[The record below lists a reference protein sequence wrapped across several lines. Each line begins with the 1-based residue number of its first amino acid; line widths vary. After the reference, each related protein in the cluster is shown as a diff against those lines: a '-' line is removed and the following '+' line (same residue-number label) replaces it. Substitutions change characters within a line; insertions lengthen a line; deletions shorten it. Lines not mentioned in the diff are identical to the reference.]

1 MLNDWYFC
9 TALQLPPQQ
18 TAVYLEVA
26 DTFRHGMVS
35 ADPEDEDVLTEAVT
49 MLTGMGQWR
58 LLHAL
63 PLVLALQHRRR
74 PDARRTRAVLG
85 CCATLV
91 DTCVS
96 RRSALT
102 PLYELLRRVVDG
114 SSAIELAADIADQAG
129 RLLRGVR
136 PSPPAAP
143 ATPYL
148 DLVDFAV
155 PTILIT
161 MLDALSRRDPASVR
175 ARFPRE
181 DPPQWFARALRGEYG
196 RQAQLLAVETATRC
210 GSRDAREELTAPL
223 VGVPDLEPDLMA
235 CYARTVFAPP
245 REGAA
250 ERERSLDALEAAAV
264 TGGRVPVPERHPR
277 LEEMR
282 GNVLQ
287 RLGSGAGAS
296 PVLTSVL
303 WQVTLWEIAAAE
315 DPAGCA
321 DRLGRWWGPPPE
333 AGEAPFEEEAPV
345 LTVALPQKDGRAEGH
360 LANLLWLRTQNQKE
374 LFLARERYDRVRK
387 KGQRRQW
394 LRPRYELVLTSG
406 AVSETPAA
414 VGAAICSPWT
424 YRRSD
429 IAPFGTVDPAA
440 FLDRSLFPGLHEP
453 VALIRL
459 CACAALAVRLL
470 RLASRGAPPPG
481 HLMAL
486 LMHAKDVLN
495 DYRLRALL
503 ERVSRGKDVESALAA
518 HIMVPQGLYG
528 LLLHV
533 MRALDHAGKGSY
545 QRLEPEALADFLL
558 ARGPDRDGSGLLQER
573 QLFDSVALGLA
584 VGWVKEIRAGFGTE
598 IREARGSA
606 RWLERRPP
614 RNPPALRVLKAA
626 LATHAAE
633 TAPLSATL
641 LKEVYPREF
650 EESRREEWNWI
661 ARRER
666 IETRFASN
674 QAQGRKKALV
684 LNANTVL
691 CAPPYTVEQWRDV
704 LPEVERWLAAPD
716 ASATVD
722 HQRAAARTM
731 VLAARLGALLRSG
744 DEAGGTAAD
753 DWSRDFVD
761 RVDAMVDRQEL
772 GRDLRHLLIE
782 WIPDAGRQDSPR
794 FEDLRQQARLGQV
807 LTLAVDAIVEF
818 SSRAPRYVL
827 LLLERL
833 RTTDLP
839 VGMANDLRHRVLRG
853 VLRDRWHPDSRD
865 GLAGP
870 LGRVQARLS
879 AADVDREVSR
889 FVRDMSD
896 QRLPHLGAT
905 LGEAFTTLWHDLH
918 LDAMVRPVA
927 VGLGTDPGETVDRRI
942 VWSRAVLLDRHR
954 DVRVHYP
961 VPVDPRSSALPGGSD
976 EPVAS
981 LFGGMDVE
989 GRLSALVLGVVCG
1002 VERGMSHG
1010 GDDLLVNCGLD
1021 GPLRVES
1028 PAGADAPMGDL
1039 RAVRLVRDDPADAWK
1054 AHGLRQLRP
1063 ASPVPGERR
1072 SAVVVPL
1079 PKFPRLRVE
1088 IDGEDVYPADDS
1100 ERATQIRTAWDPD
1113 LSRGFGGFADE
1124 PVEVP
1129 ARYDGKLAGWLPVDR
1144 GLTELL
1150 AARSEDGVIRLTYAG
1165 PGPEDTGGATLRRF
1179 VTAPG
1184 RAYLLSAA
1192 DWADGAGPEAL
1203 LDRAAP
1209 GLVLL
1214 VRVGEDTASLT
1225 LAGEGGSPVDDRNR
1239 EWQNLLPGGEHAADR
1254 TDEGWTVEVPAPD
1267 GFPRTLLVDGLPDE
1281 AGESRLFF
1289 EVTSWTE
1296 YDQRRCKVKGKPLI
1310 THELTAHD
1318 KPSLERLNWLRDIRR
1333 GDELILEGLIRL
1345 NTKSLSKVRG
1355 PDGVVLSAETQS
1367 LTLLPVVEGDRVHV
1381 GGRKARVI
1389 SVSDKK
1395 GKEQETAPSP
1405 APLSHR
1411 RMEELLA
1418 GPGAAGGP
1426 VVGPGVR
1433 KLEGA
1438 VVQRLHTRRDGRD
1451 FVIWG
1456 IWLEVAG
1463 EARFCCVPES
1473 AFRVPPVKLGIGD
1486 LLTASRGA
1494 GGWTFEA
1501 ARRTI
1506 KVRSLY
1512 RRVSLNA
1519 IPERARKTVG
1529 YDVDGT
1535 EVVQDL
1541 YGARLAFVP
1550 AGTAARTWFEQWLAG
1565 LEVESSRGPFGPG
1578 GSRQGVNAVGE
1589 SGGRRQVLQ
1598 GWTAAYRE
1606 DQVPSVRAVLL
1617 RVGET
1622 SRDRVEV
1629 EREFVCDLRP
1639 RTATGDAAQAE
1650 IDEFLR
1656 REARGDLIVTGALQ
1670 SGGLRVGSAVRLPD
1684 GRYGRVVP
1692 RVDVDH
1698 QWIPPEDESDGYPFE
1713 RVRALL
1719 IPAGEGYR
1727 ASCRAAPPLGLQEF
1741 RGEIGA
1747 KVTGRRDEYYRMPPR
1762 FRYVGM
1768 ETDGEHRNVHTFE
1781 WGHGWRLA
1789 VPDER
1794 LRRETRDGRKLELFH
1809 GDMIL
1814 GAVLRPVR
1822 GRLEMRLGSADVVPG
1837 LPNRLLREARNLVVH
1852 EVDVAVDPRAETVE
1866 VRGVLTGGDDPA
1878 RGSLARRAGPV
1889 PVSAQLDGE
1898 SRDRLLAEFGDRPP
1912 STMRIF
1918 ARLDQRA
1925 FDDPR
1930 AAQGRRLVFAYVP
1943 AVPAEDGRP
1952 GLRKGER
1959 IFLLSGRIRPTGGG
1973 NDAVVEFVPLAVNG
1987 QRREEPRVVVTRR
2000 SYSYRENLLPKLYE
2014 LQEAGE
2020 PVGAQVMLVR
2030 LIAAPEGEGR
2040 SWSGETKRSEPRP
2053 LRGLVSVLEAQ
2064 HGSGL
2069 ATVVRNDEVR
2079 TVELRPG
2086 ALYDLEGV
2094 RLPPD
2099 AQPGAAVR
2107 LSLGPRRAVTARLAI
2122 PSDLGYIPESGRGRP
2137 VVVLPKSPLLRKD
2150 AFDYIQRMD
2159 SRPGGRAQH
2168 YTVAGLPGAEVKA
2181 PSHVSKALLGF
2192 AHPKTTVVLRKG
2204 DRVSVAPG
2212 NRGASA
2218 GRIEADPATGSALFV
2233 PLPDTGRT
2241 APGSAPSARPIAW
2254 AQMSFADTGT
2264 KEIAR
2269 SCRRGTFRYTD
2280 ARTGHWASRPGR
2292 EGAPRLVETRLDEPR
2307 GADEVVFA
2315 AFRNGAPT
2323 LRYRQTELFRFGFPA
2338 DHLLDE
2344 IAAAPEGRRTFT
2356 VAQVAQGS
2364 YGARG
2369 LWLELRPGH
2378 LAELTGEILLDG
2390 DGRAIGDLRWSW
2402 FSPGDRVRL
2411 SAVRGDPGSI
2421 PSVRLERWI
2430 PGPRGS
2436 FAVDGPEDR
2445 VLLPVRSA
2453 SEKFGSL
2460 SLGAGRCRLTYPAG
2474 PDVREAF
2481 PAGGRAWLTGG
2492 NELTGAAVGPGQGDV
2507 VLLGL
2512 DEGRLIVH
2520 GMPEARPEPSRAEDR
2535 LAVCWPDRWLLDAL
2549 DDRAACP
2556 RLMDL
2561 LGGALTVTVEEAE
2574 ENPDGTVRMV
2584 VSRRRQP
2591 MGRAPRG
2598 ALVWARH
2605 LGGFDGRD
2613 GRRTLLAAGGALL
2626 AVEPDVLAPGIPP
2639 DLAGSAWAEHDW
2651 LWVHTDEQGRLH
2663 AGRPGARDR
2672 DGDITVTPRRVLS
2685 SPRGGAGLV
2694 CEEEDTSA
2702 YRWLPADQ
2710 AGWTA
2715 LSVEDMEQLVGRR
2728 IRVAPR
2734 RDGTVSLTRATAARR
2749 MFDGLSLGSTVRVD
2763 VLDPGSRSAGRQG
2776 LGRVHLSEMLI
2787 RIAGVDGDTGT
2798 ALLAEVSRHRPGDPP
2813 EVSVVPL
2820 GRRRIIADLPLDI
2833 VRAMHRLARWN
2844 REHDGPADV
2853 PELGRFHRY
2862 DLPPPG
2868 SASPPAPVTSGERVV
2883 WIVDAALAPGSAS
2896 PGRIPFDAA
2905 AEQALDGWWAEYGDE
2920 VAGAAPA
2927 VRELDFA
2934 PALAACLLL
2943 DARGARDA
2951 ESARDA
2957 VRFARRLGQYA
2968 ERSMHVE
2975 PLASLWL
2982 GREEQWDRPGAWERL
2997 RRLLAPSPEGS
3008 ADEREV
3014 PSPGAVHDF
3023 ARSVLERTDPRA
3035 PGSDPVPTQSEL
3047 APIARALL
3055 AAVGALAGGD
3065 HLVRDAP
3072 MLARMVGLGRG
3083 LTPGAGR
3090 EAAQPE
3096 LLECQRVHLRDLFV
3110 QVARSRSPIILLPP
3124 VPTAGAACLW

>member
-1 MLNDWYFC
+1 MLSDWYFC

-18 TAVYLEVA
+18 TAVYLEVT

-35 ADPEDEDVLTEAVT
+35 ADPEDEDVLTEAVM
-49 MLTGMGQWR
+49 MLAEMGQWR

-63 PLVLALQHRRR
+63 PLVLALQHRR
-74 PDARRTRAVLG
+74 PDARRTRAVLD
-85 CCATLV
+85 CCTELV
-91 DTCVS
+91 ETCVS
-96 RRSALT
+96 RPAART
-102 PLYELLRRVVDG
+102 RLYELLRRVVDG

-129 RLLRGVR
+129 GLLGGVR

-143 ATPYL
+143 AIPYL
-148 DLVDFAV
+148 DLGDFAV

-161 MLDALSRRDPASVR
+161 MLDALSRHDPASVR

-196 RQAQLLAVETATRC
+196 RQALLLAVETATRC
-210 GSRDAREELTAPL
+210 GSRDAREELTARE
-223 VGVPDLEPDLMA
+223 VGVADLEPDLMA
-235 CYARTVFAPP
+235 CYARTVFAPLK
-245 REGAA
+245 EGAA
-250 ERERSLDALEAAAV
+250 ERKRSLDALEAAAV
-264 TGGRVPVPERHPR
+264 TGGRVPVPDHHPR
-277 LEEMR
+277 LGEMR

-303 WQVTLWEIAAAE
+303 WQVALWEIAAAK
-315 DPAGCA
+315 DPDGCA

-333 AGEAPFEEEAPV
+333 VGEAPFEGESPV
-345 LTVALPQKDGRAEGH
+345 LTVALPQQDGRAEGH

-374 LFLARERYDRVRK
+374 LFVARERYDRTRK
-387 KGQRRQW
+387 KGQRRTW
-394 LRPRYELVLTSG
+394 RRPRYELAFTSG

-429 IAPFGTVDPAA
+429 IASFGTVDPAA

-470 RLASRGAPPPG
+470 RLASRGTSPPE
-481 HLMAL
+481 HLVAL

-503 ERVSRGKDVESALAA
+503 ERLARGKDIESALAA
-518 HIMVPQGLYG
+518 HIMVPQHLYG

-545 QRLEPEALADFLL
+545 QRLEPVALADFLL
-558 ARGPDRDGSGLLQER
+558 VRGPDRDASGLLQER
-573 QLFDSVALGLA
+573 QLFDSVGLDLA

-626 LATHAAE
+626 LATHTGE
-633 TAPLSATL
+633 TAPLAATL
-641 LKEVYPREF
+641 LKELYPREF
-650 EESRREEWNWI
+650 EEARREEWDWL
-661 ARRER
+661 ARREKIQR
-666 IETRFASN
+666 KFASN
-674 QAQGRKKALV
+674 REQGRGKALV
-684 LNANTVL
+684 LNAGAVL

-716 ASATVD
+716 ASAAAD
-722 HQRAAARTM
+722 HRRAAARTM
-731 VLAARLGALLRSG
+731 VLAARLGALLRTEG
-744 DEAGGTAAD
+744 EAGGTPAD

-782 WIPDAGRQDSPR
+782 WIPDAGQQDPPR
-794 FEDLRQQARLGQV
+794 FGDPRQQARLEQA

-839 VGMANDLRHRVLRG
+839 AGMANDLRHRVLRG
-853 VLRDRWHPDSRD
+853 VLRDRWHPDPWD

-879 AADVDREVSR
+879 AADVERELSR

-896 QRLPHLGAT
+896 QRLPHLAAT

-918 LDAMVRPVA
+918 LDSEVRPVA
-927 VGLGTDPGETVDRRI
+927 VPLGTDPKDALDCRI
-942 VWSRAVLLDRHR
+942 IWSQAVLLDRHR

-961 VPVDPRSSALPGGSD
+961 VPVDPRRSALPGGSD
-976 EPVAS
+976 EPVTS
-981 LFGGMDVE
+981 LFGGMDIA

-1002 VERGMSHG
+1002 VERGMPHG

-1021 GPLRVES
+1021 APLKVAS

-1039 RAVRLVRDDPADAWK
+1039 RAVRLVRDDPADAWR
-1054 AHGLRQLRP
+1054 AHGLRELRP

-1088 IDGEDVYPADDS
+1088 VDGEDVYPRDDS
-1100 ERATQIRTAWDPD
+1100 ERATRIRTVWDPD
-1113 LSRGFGGFADE
+1113 LSRGFERSADE
-1124 PVEVP
+1124 YPTVP
-1129 ARYDGKLAGWLPVDR
+1129 ARYDEELAGWLPVDR
-1144 GLTELL
+1144 GLTELV
-1150 AARSEDGVIRLTYAG
+1150 AARPEDGVIRLTYAG
-1165 PGPEDTGGATLRRF
+1165 PGPEETGGVARRRF
-1179 VTAPG
+1179 VTEPG
-1184 RAYLLSAA
+1184 RTYLLSAA

-1214 VRVGEDTASLT
+1214 VRVDEDTASLT
-1225 LAGEGGSPVDDRNR
+1225 LADEGGSPVDDRNR
-1239 EWQNLLPGGEHAADR
+1239 EWQHLLPGAEHAAER
-1254 TDEGWTVEVPAPD
+1254 TDEGWTVTVQAPE
-1267 GFPRTLLVDGLPDE
+1267 GFPGTLPVDGLPDE
-1281 AGESRLFF
+1281 TSESRPFF

-1296 YDQRRCKVKGKPLI
+1296 YDQRRGRVQGEPLM
-1310 THELTAHD
+1310 THGLDGHD
-1318 KPSLERLNWLRDIRR
+1318 DASLERLKWLRDIRR
-1333 GDELILEGLIRL
+1333 GDELTLEGLIGLSPERL
-1345 NTKSLSKVRG
+1345 STVRG
-1355 PDGVVLSAETQS
+1355 PDGIVLNAETQS
-1367 LTLLPVVEGDRVHV
+1367 LTLLPVAKGDRVHRV
-1381 GGRKARVI
+1381 SGRKARVL
-1389 SVSDKK
+1389 SVSYKK
-1395 GKEQETAPSP
+1395 KETAPFP
-1405 APLSHR
+1405 EPLSPQQL
-1411 RMEELLA
+1411 EESLA
-1418 GPGAAGGP
+1418 GSGAAAGGP
-1426 VVGPGVR
+1426 LIGPDVR
-1433 KLEGA
+1433 TLKGA
-1438 VVQRLHTRRDGRD
+1438 VVQRLQTRRDGRD
-1451 FVIWG
+1451 RVLWG
-1456 IWLEVAG
+1456 IWLEVDG
-1463 EARFCCVPES
+1463 EVLHGHVPES
-1473 AFRVPPVKLGIGD
+1473 AFRVAPARFGIGD

-1506 KVRSLY
+1506 RVRSLY
-1512 RRVSLNA
+1512 RRVSLDA
-1519 IPERARKTVG
+1519 IPRKARETVG

-1535 EVVQDL
+1535 EVVQDR
-1541 YGARLAFVP
+1541 YEARLAFVP
-1550 AGTAARTWFEQWLAG
+1550 ADTAARNRFEQWLAG
-1565 LEVESSRGPFGPG
+1565 LEAEPFERPFGPG
-1578 GSRQGVNAVGE
+1578 GSRQAMNAVAE
-1589 SGGRRQVLQ
+1589 SFGRKWVLQ
-1598 GWTAAYRE
+1598 GFTSAYRE
-1606 DQVPSVRAVLL
+1606 DQAPSVRAVLL

-1629 EREFVCDLRP
+1629 EREFVCDLQP
-1639 RTATGDAAQAE
+1639 RAATGDSAQAG

-1656 REARGDLIVTGALQ
+1656 REARGDLVVTGALQ
-1670 SGGLRVGSAVRLPD
+1670 ASGLRVGSAVRLPD

-1692 RVDVDH
+1692 RVGVDH
-1698 QWIPPEDESDGYPFE
+1698 QWIPPEDESDGYPIE

-1719 IPAGEGYR
+1719 VPAGEGYR
-1727 ASCRAAPPLGLQEF
+1727 ASCRAAPPLGLLEF

-1747 KVTGRRDEYYRMPPR
+1747 KVTGRRDEYYRMPAR

-1768 ETDGEHRNVHTFE
+1768 ETDSEHRNVHIFE

-1809 GDMIL
+1809 GDTIL

-1822 GRLEMRLGSADVVPG
+1822 GRLEMRLGSTDVVPG

-1852 EVDVAVDPRAETVE
+1852 ELDVAVDPRAGTVD

-1925 FDDPR
+1925 FDDPQG
-1930 AAQGRRLVFAYVP
+1930 AQARRLIFAYVP
-1943 AVPAEDGRP
+1943 AVPAGDGRP

-1973 NDAVVEFVPLAVNG
+1973 NDVVVEFGPLRANS

-2020 PVGAQVMLVR
+2020 PVSAQVMLVR
-2030 LIAAPEGEGR
+2030 LTAAPEGEGR
-2040 SWSGETKRSEPRP
+2040 HWSGETKRSEPRP

-2069 ATVVRNDEVR
+2069 ATVVRNDEER

-2099 AQPGAAVR
+2099 TQPGAVVR

-2150 AFDYIQRMD
+2150 AFDHIQRMD
-2159 SRPGGRAQH
+2159 RWTKGRAQH
-2168 YTVAGLPGAEVKA
+2168 YTVAGLPGAEVNA
-2181 PSHVSKALLGF
+2181 PSHVSKALLRF
-2192 AHPKTTVVLRKG
+2192 AHPKTTVVLRRG
-2204 DRVSVAPG
+2204 DHVSVAPG
-2212 NRGASA
+2212 NRGSSA
-2218 GRIEADPATGSALFV
+2218 GRIEADPAAQAALFV

-2241 APGSAPSARPIAW
+2241 APGPTPSAKSIPW
-2254 AQMSFADTGT
+2254 AQMSFADTGA

-2280 ARTGHWASRPGR
+2280 ARTGHWTTRSGR
-2292 EGAPRLVETRLDEPR
+2292 EGAPRLKETRLDKPR

-2323 LRYRQTELFRFGFPA
+2323 LRYRQTELSLFGFPA

-2344 IAAAPEGRRTFT
+2344 IAAAPKGQRTFT
-2356 VAQVAQGS
+2356 VAQVAQGA

-2390 DGRAIGDLRWSW
+2390 DGRAIGGLRWSW
-2402 FSPGDRVRL
+2402 FSPGDRVQL
-2411 SAVRGDPGSI
+2411 SAVRGDSGSI
-2421 PSVRLERWI
+2421 PSIRLERWI

-2436 FAVDGPEDR
+2436 FATDDPEDR
-2445 VLLPVRSA
+2445 VLLPVRSV
-2453 SEKFGSL
+2453 SEESGSL
-2460 SLGAGRCRLTYPAG
+2460 SLGADGCRLTYPAG
-2474 PDVREAF
+2474 PDLREAF
-2481 PAGGRAWLTGG
+2481 SAGGRVWLTGG
-2492 NELTGAAVGPGQGDV
+2492 NELTGGEAGPGQGDV

-2512 DEGRLIVH
+2512 DDGRLIVH

-2549 DDRAACP
+2549 DDRAACTQ
-2556 RLMDL
+2556 LMDL
-2561 LGGALTVTVEEAE
+2561 LGGALAVTVEEADQ
-2574 ENPDGTVRMV
+2574 NPDGTVRMA

-2591 MGRAPRG
+2591 MGRVPRG
-2598 ALVWARH
+2598 DLVWVRH

-2613 GRRTLLAAGGALL
+2613 GKRALLAAGGALL
-2626 AVEPDVLAPGIPP
+2626 AVEPGVLAPGIPP
-2639 DLAGSAWAEHDW
+2639 ELAGSAWSEHDW
-2651 LWVHTDEQGRLH
+2651 LWMHADERGRLH

-2672 DGDITVTPRRVLS
+2672 DGDITVTPRRVLR
-2685 SPRGGAGLV
+2685 SPQGGAGIL

-2715 LSVEDMEQLVGRR
+2715 LSAEDMEQLVGRR
-2728 IRVAPR
+2728 IRVALR
-2734 RDGTVSLTRATAARR
+2734 RDGTVSLNRATAARR
-2749 MFDGLSLGSTVRVD
+2749 LFAGLPLGSTVRVD

-2787 RIAGVDGDTGT
+2787 RIAGADDDTGT
-2798 ALLAEVSRHRPGDPP
+2798 ALLAEVSRRRPGDPP

-2833 VRAMHRLARWN
+2833 VRAMHRLARWD

-2862 DLPPPG
+2862 DLRPPG
-2868 SASPPAPVTSGERVV
+2868 SASPPAPVTSDERVV
-2883 WIVDAALAPGSAS
+2883 RIVDAVLAPGSAG
-2896 PGRIPFDAA
+2896 PGRVPFDAA
-2905 AEQALDGWWAEYGDE
+2905 AEQALDAWWAEYGDE

-2927 VRELDFA
+2927 VRELDLA

-2943 DARGARDA
+2943 DARGAWDA

-2982 GREEQWDRPGAWERL
+2982 GREEQWGRPGAWERL
-2997 RRLLAPSPEGS
+2997 RRLLTPEPEDS
-3008 ADEREV
+3008 RAHEREV
-3014 PSPGAVHDF
+3014 RSPGAVHDF
-3023 ARSVLERTDPRA
+3023 ARSVLERTDPRE
-3035 PGSDPVPTQSEL
+3035 PGSDTVSTQSDL

-3055 AAVGALAGGD
+3055 AAIGALAGGD
-3065 HLVRDAP
+3065 HLVADAP

-3090 EAAQPE
+3090 TAAQPE
-3096 LLECQRVHLRDLFV
+3096 LLECQRFHLRDLFI

-3124 VPTAGAACLW
+3124 VPASGTAWLW